1 MSRIVSFM
9 DEQKLVTEKPAK
21 KKKHGKH
28 KRRHKKIKFMK
39 FDRESFLM
47 AWGFGIVVSIIGV
60 LLVGSTQKSPTH
72 LSPVI
77 RMSDS
82 TLLGLVLP
90 EETSDLLLFLLGNI
104 LLLVGLI
111 SIFAGIKIFAKF
123 LSGKLKG

>member
-1 MSRIVSFM
+1 
-9 DEQKLVTEKPAK
+9 
-21 KKKHGKH
+21 
-28 KRRHKKIKFMK
+28 MK